1 VGGRLWFV
9 AVGVAVALGAASC
22 SAGAADPPPA
32 PVRTSNAATT
42 AALATSVDP
51 VSPAKDGSS
60 TSGPAITRSH
70 EPVTIAFGGDVHFAG
85 QLASRLA
92 DPGPAMGPLTARLAE
107 ADLSMVNL
115 ETAVTTG
122 GAPQPKQFT
131 FRAPPVVFRAL
142 ADAGID
148 VATMANNH
156 GMDYGP
162 VSVPDAL
169 AAATAARFPVIG
181 IGADAN
187 QAYAPWIVT
196 VKGQRIAF
204 LAATAVLDDALA
216 TTWSAG
222 PGKPGLATALNGD
235 NAAIVAA
242 VTAVRPHVDTVVVNL
257 HYGSDLTVCPTTIQR
272 KLAGD
277 LVGAGAD
284 IIVGQHAH
292 VVLGGGYQGASYVD
306 YGMGNFEFYVSGGG
320 VTAETGVLRLTVNG
334 RSISNPQWFPGQIVN
349 GLPTPLSGAA
359 AAAAAKHWEGLRG
372 CTGLT
377 LTPTP

>member
-1 VGGRLWFV
+1 MNGRPWFV
-9 AVGVAVALGAASC
+9 VLVVAAVVGAASC
-22 SAGAADPPPA
+22 SSGATDPPPA
-32 PVRTSNAATT
+32 PVGRSNAATP
-42 AALATSVDP
+42 ASPASPA
-51 VSPAKDGSS
+51 SPAKKGPGTSTVAPTGS
-60 TSGPAITRSH
+60 RQ
-70 EPVTIAFGGDVHFAG
+70 PVTIAFAGDVHFAG
-85 QLASRLA
+85 QLASRLT
-92 DPGPAMGPLTARLAE
+92 DPGTAMGPLTARLAE

-115 ETAVTTG
+115 ETAVTTR
-122 GAPQPKQFT
+122 GAPQSKQFV

-169 AAATAARFPVIG
+169 AAAAAARFPVIG
-181 IGADAN
+181 IGADAD

-216 TTWSAG
+216 TSWSAG
-222 PGKPGLATALNGD
+222 PGKPGLATALDGN

-257 HYGSDLTVCPTTIQR
+257 HYGSDLTACPTVIQR

-277 LVGAGAD
+277 LVEAGAD

-292 VVLGGGYQGASYVD
+292 IVLGGGYRGSSYVD

-320 VTAETGVLRLTVNG
+320 VTAETGVLSLTVNG
-334 RSISNPQWFPGQIVN
+334 RSISNPQWFPGQIVS
-349 GLPTPLSGAA
+349 GLPTPLSGTAA
-359 AAAAAKHWEGLRG
+359 AAGNMHWEGLRG

-377 LTPTP
+377 ATPTP